1 MIVILVILQH
11 YRGGTWADNTSLIEE
26 KRREFGTASTSLTS
40 HTEAQETQEN
50 CLPPILTENLSQNI
64 KI

>member
-26 KRREFGTASTSLTS
+26 KRREFGDA
-40 HTEAQETQEN
+40 EAGIDRSPTLER
-50 CLPPILTENLSQNI
+50 
-64 KI
+64 